1 MMRLPHRALLLALVA
16 LLLLAVPAT
25 AGAAGAVKRF
35 PTGAKVG
42 TVSAS
47 ARRTA
52 TRVTVKVKLSV
63 KAPAGRWKAGVL
75 VSLLCGDRSLSGVQK
90 TLTFTARRGVSKR
103 LSTTIRIASG
113 RCAVRRRVVATVLVA
128 RAPIGSPVWARGR
141 TSVRA

>member
-1 MMRLPHRALLLALVA
+1 MRLPHRTLLLALVA
-16 LLLLAVPAT
+16 LLLLAVPA
-25 AGAAGAVKRF
+25 AAAAAGAVKRF

-47 ARRTA
+47 ARRTT
-52 TRVTVKVKLSV
+52 TRVTVRVKLSV
-63 KAPAGRWKAGVL
+63 KAPSGHWKAGVL

-90 TLTFTARRGVSKR
+90 TLTFTSRAGTTRR
-103 LSTTIRIASG
+103 LSATIRIPPG

-128 RAPIGSPVWARGR
+128 RAPAGSPVWARGR